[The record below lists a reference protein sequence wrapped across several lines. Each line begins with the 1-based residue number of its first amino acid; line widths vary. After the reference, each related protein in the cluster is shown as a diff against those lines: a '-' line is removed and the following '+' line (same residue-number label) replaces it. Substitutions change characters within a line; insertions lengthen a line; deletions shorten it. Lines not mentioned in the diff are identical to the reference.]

1 MELVDLYDE
10 NRAPLGKTAERY
22 GKKGPGEYRTVV
34 HVCLFDSRGRLLIQ
48 KRTAGKRVWPEMWDV
63 SVGGGVDAGETSRQG
78 AEREFREE
86 LGYPLDLGGLRPAV
100 TVNFGGGFDDFFI
113 LRRDVDI
120 ASFRLQAEEVS
131 AVRWVTLPELLDMVD
146 EGSFIPYPKSFLQFL
161 FDMRDSFGFPTKK
174 DETAPRRRAGVL
186 FRLKQLCSQKR
197 LYLFV
202 GGNGIRR
209 AGPGDSQGAGRRGQ
223 LQARLQ

>member
-10 NRAPLGKTAERY
+10 NRAPLGRTAERY

-48 KRTAGKRVWPEMWDV
+48 KRTAGKRVWPGKWDV

-86 LGYPLDLGGLRPAV
+86 LGYPLDLSGLRPSV

-113 LRRDVDI
+113 VRRDLDI
-120 ASFRLQAEEVS
+120 ASLRLQAEEVA
-131 AVRWVTLPELLDMVD
+131 AVRWVTLEELLAMVD
-146 EGSFIPYPKSFLQFL
+146 SGEFISYPKSFLTFL
-161 FDMRDSFGFPTKK
+161 FDMRDSFGFPTK
-174 DETAPRRRAGVL
+174 
-186 FRLKQLCSQKR
+186 
-197 LYLFV
+197 
-202 GGNGIRR
+202 
-209 AGPGDSQGAGRRGQ
+209 
-223 LQARLQ
+223 

>member
-10 NRAPLGKTAERY
+10 NRIPLGRTAERHAP
-22 GKKGPGEYRTVV
+22 KGENEHRIVV
-34 HVCLFDSRGRLLIQ
+34 HVCVFDSRGRLLIQ
-48 KRTAGKRVWPEMWDV
+48 KRTAEKRVWPNLWDV
-63 SVGGGVDAGETSRQG
+63 TVGGGVDAGETSRQG

-161 FDMRDSFGFPTKK
+161 FDMRDSFGFPTK
-174 DETAPRRRAGVL
+174 
-186 FRLKQLCSQKR
+186 
-197 LYLFV
+197 
-202 GGNGIRR
+202 
-209 AGPGDSQGAGRRGQ
+209 
-223 LQARLQ
+223 